1 MAIINAGPA
10 ERRNDLNLYL
20 TASFFALLHMVILS
34 AKCHANQCETF
45 RRATVTDSPQA
56 WSDIKAVRT
65 PPWTASPCRYLPR
78 KITGISGCR

>member
-45 RRATVTDSPQA
+45 RRATTVNDASMTVRPDQAKSPFESQPL
-56 WSDIKAVRT
+56 KTR
-65 PPWTASPCRYLPR
+65 RER
-78 KITGISGCR
+78 G

>member
-20 TASFFALLHMVILS
+20 TAFFFALLRMVILS

-45 RRATVTDSPQA
+45 RRATILSKDKSYPPAVPVCRRHPPASQA
-56 WSDIKAVRT
+56 ALAQIRGTVV
-65 PPWTASPCRYLPR
+65 
-78 KITGISGCR
+78 SGG